1 MEEKKNPHISDVIRD
16 LVENAV
22 DFIETNVKF
31 EHGLPINENIVFHV
45 LVRKKGRKINE
56 NLKAL
61 YGINSDVVARAW
73 QRVLEDATNLDKK
86 IEANPE
92 NQIVRSDTLDENGER
107 VMTKEFDGNGKTA
120 SVTFYPQ
127 THPDT
132 NQSSLWERIQQLE
145 KLCSENKL
153 DNRKQ
158 DELKKTE
165 STVSPYPET
174 AFRFD
179 ESDIKRLIEDG
190 RNGKKEVQS

>member
-61 YGINSDVVARAW
+61 YGINSDIVARAW

-92 NQIVRSDTLDENGER
+92 NQIVRSDTLDENGET
-107 VMTKEFDGNGKTA
+107 VMTKEFDGNGKIT

-132 NQSSLWERIQQLE
+132 NQPSLWERIQQLE

-153 DNRKQ
+153 DNGKQ

-165 STVSPYPET
+165 STVSPHPET
-174 AFRFD
+174 ALRFD
-179 ESDIKRLIEDG
+179 VSDIKRFFH
-190 RNGKKEVQS
+190 

>member
-92 NQIVRSDTLDENGER
+92 NQIVRSDTLDENGET
-107 VMTKEFDGNGKTA
+107 VMTKEFDGNGKTT

-127 THPDT
+127 THPDA

-153 DNRKQ
+153 DNGKQ

-179 ESDIKRLIEDG
+179 MSDIKRFFHMD
-190 RNGKKEVQS
+190 

>member
-31 EHGLPINENIVFHV
+31 EHELPINENIVFHV

-92 NQIVRSDTLDENGER
+92 NQIVRSDILDENGET
-107 VMTKEFDGNGKTA
+107 VMTKEFDGNGKTTA
-120 SVTFYPQ
+120 VTFYPQ

-132 NQSSLWERIQQLE
+132 NQPSLWERIQQLE
-145 KLCSENKL
+145 KLYSENKL
-153 DNRKQ
+153 DNGKQ

-174 AFRFD
+174 ASRFYV
-179 ESDIKRLIEDG
+179 SDIKRFFHHED
-190 RNGKKEVQS
+190 

>member
-1 MEEKKNPHISDVIRD
+1 MEVKQRSSLINHD

-61 YGINSDVVARAW
+61 YGINSDVVAHAW
-73 QRVLEDATNLDKK
+73 QRVMEDAIALDKE
-86 IEANPE
+86 IEADPD
-92 NQIVRSDTLDENGER
+92 NQIVRSDTLDENGET
-107 VMTKEFDGNGKTA
+107 VMTKEFDGNGKTT

-127 THPDT
+127 THPE
-132 NQSSLWERIQQLE
+132 LWERIQQLE

-153 DNRKQ
+153 DNGKQ
-158 DELKKTE
+158 DELKK
-165 STVSPYPET
+165 S
-174 AFRFD
+174 
-179 ESDIKRLIEDG
+179 ED
-190 RNGKKEVQS
+190 